1 MSSPLAAETIQIGA
15 VLLNDKLELEKTY
28 ESLVSPDFAQSIPSA
43 ERKLTGITWDM
54 VKDERGFIEV
64 MEEFLEWAGINGYDN
79 DYLIYSWSDNDPL
92 QLIRESRVK
101 GLPLTELG
109 VFDRWVDFQ
118 RCFMNSFHLKSQ
130 KSLEH
135 ALEMV
140 QLDFAGA
147 AHRADVDAYN
157 TARLFRYVSHLEG
170 IDSDVLLLGQ
180 TRKTFARDGSVNP
193 RGSNPR
199 FKKKKNNYQRNAQ
212 SRRNPVENQVAKR
225 KRRRRRGPSNQN

>member
-1 MSSPLAAETIQIGA
+1 MKHIFIDLEFCSCFRMSSPLAAETIQIGA

-118 RCFMNSFHLKSQ
+118 RCFMNSS
-130 KSLEH
+130 SSSW
-135 ALEMV
+135 
-140 QLDFAGA
+140 D
-147 AHRADVDAYN
+147 
-157 TARLFRYVSHLEG
+157 
-170 IDSDVLLLGQ
+170 
-180 TRKTFARDGSVNP
+180 
-193 RGSNPR
+193 
-199 FKKKKNNYQRNAQ
+199 NY
-212 SRRNPVENQVAKR
+212 KL
-225 KRRRRRGPSNQN
+225 